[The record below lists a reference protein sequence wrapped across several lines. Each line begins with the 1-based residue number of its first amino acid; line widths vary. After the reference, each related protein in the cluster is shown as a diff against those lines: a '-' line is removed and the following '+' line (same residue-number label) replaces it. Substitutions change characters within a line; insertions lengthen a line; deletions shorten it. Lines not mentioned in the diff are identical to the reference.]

1 MHNIKDIRK
10 NLDLYK
16 KKIAERNA
24 SVDFDELISLDKKNR
39 DFILEKETREQE
51 KKILSKS
58 KDEKNFEKSKIL
70 SKEIEDISNKQ
81 IVLQNKI
88 NAIISNIPNIA
99 HDDVPHR

>member
-51 KKILSKS
+51 KK
-58 KDEKNFEKSKIL
+58 FY
-70 SKEIEDISNKQ
+70 
-81 IVLQNKI
+81 QNQKMKKF
-88 NAIISNIPNIA
+88 
-99 HDDVPHR
+99 

>member
-16 KKIAERNA
+16 KKVAERNA

-51 KKILSKS
+51 KKFYQNQKM
-58 KDEKNFEKSKIL
+58 KKIL
-70 SKEIEDISNKQ
+70 KNQKYYQKKLKIFQ
-81 IVLQNKI
+81 IN
-88 NAIISNIPNIA
+88 
-99 HDDVPHR
+99 R

>member
-51 KKILSKS
+51 KKILSK
-58 KDEKNFEKSKIL
+58 
-70 SKEIEDISNKQ
+70 
-81 IVLQNKI
+81 
-88 NAIISNIPNIA
+88 
-99 HDDVPHR
+99 